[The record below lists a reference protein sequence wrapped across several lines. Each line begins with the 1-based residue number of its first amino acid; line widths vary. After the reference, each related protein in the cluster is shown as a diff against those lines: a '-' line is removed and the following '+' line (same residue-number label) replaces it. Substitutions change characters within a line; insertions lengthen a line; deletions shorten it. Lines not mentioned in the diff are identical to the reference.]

1 MSFPNPIESGYTI
14 YSKSDCSYCTKA
26 KLLLADDNLTI
37 YMCDSYLNTD
47 KQEFL
52 DFIKKITGKEQRNF
66 PIIFKDSK
74 YVGGYSDLLILLKEL
89 FSRD

>member
-1 MSFPNPIESGYTI
+1 
-14 YSKSDCSYCTKA
+14 
-26 KLLLADDNLTI
+26 
-37 YMCDSYLNTD
+37 MCDSYLNTD
-47 KQEFL
+47 KEEFL
-52 DFIKKITGKEQRNF
+52 HFIKKITGKEQRNF